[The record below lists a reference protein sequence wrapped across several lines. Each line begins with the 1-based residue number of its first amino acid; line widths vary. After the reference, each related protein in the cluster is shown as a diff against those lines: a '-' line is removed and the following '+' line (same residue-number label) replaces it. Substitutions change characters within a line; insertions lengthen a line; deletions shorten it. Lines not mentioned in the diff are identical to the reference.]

1 MATCDHR
8 PMARAH
14 PGILAVLATGA
25 VLAAGCGSSGHSPAS
40 SSATSSGHGAASRN
54 STEARVDPAAVNVI
68 VAWSDALRRGDVHRA
83 ASYFAFP
90 SKMINGVGSGDE
102 VQVITIRNLGQAEIA
117 NQTLPCGAK
126 FISARRRGP
135 YVNALFRL
143 TGRPGPGG
151 SNCGTGLGLTART
164 DFLIRHGRIVDW
176 IRAPAEPGD
185 QATPAASGPQV

>member
-1 MATCDHR
+1 
-8 PMARAH
+8 MARAH

-25 VLAAGCGSSGHSPAS
+25 LLAAACGSSGHSSSHSSTS
-40 SSATSSGHGAASRN
+40 SSATSSRHGAAPRN
-54 STEARVDPAAVNVI
+54 STETRVDPAAVGVI
-68 VAWSDALRRGDVHRA
+68 VAWSDALRRGDLHRA

-90 SKMINGVGSGDE
+90 SRMVNGVGSGAD
-102 VQVITIRNLGQAEIA
+102 VQVITIRNLAEAEIA

-126 FISARRRGP
+126 FVSAQRRGP

-176 IRAPAEPGD
+176 IRAPDQPGD
-185 QATPAASGPQV
+185 HATPAASGPQV

>member
-1 MATCDHR
+1 
-8 PMARAH
+8 MARVH

-25 VLAAGCGSSGHSPAS
+25 VLAAGCGSSGQSSAS
-40 SSATSSGHGAASRN
+40 SSATSSGHGAAPHN
-54 STEARVDPAAVNVI
+54 STQAGVDPASVNVI
-68 VAWSDALRRGDVHRA
+68 VAWSDALRRGDLHRA

-90 SKMINGVGSGDE
+90 SKMINGVGSGGE
-102 VQVITIRNLGQAEIA
+102 VQVITIRSLAQAEIA